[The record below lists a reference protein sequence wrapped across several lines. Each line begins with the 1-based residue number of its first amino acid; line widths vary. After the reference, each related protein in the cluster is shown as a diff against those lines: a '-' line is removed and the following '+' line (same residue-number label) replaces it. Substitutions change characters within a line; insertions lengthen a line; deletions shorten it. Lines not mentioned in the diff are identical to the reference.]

1 MSNPNYIPLLKPL
14 KPLIFEENRGKIS
27 GISRISSLN
36 ISEEH
41 GELAFLRAERAAIR
55 EFDGGM
61 TREQAEYFGILDVP
75 CLPIRNTNVND
86 E

>member
-1 MSNPNYIPLLKPL
+1 MNNITAANSANSANLHQKSNPRIRKFRGIRNQLD
-14 KPLIFEENRGKIS
+14 EECI
-27 GISRISSLN
+27 
-36 ISEEH
+36 EEMQ
-41 GELAFLRAERAAIR
+41 FLREERAAIR